1 MPPGAL
7 PILTICFM
15 MWLIA
20 LLGRVQDRSWTS
32 PSSIFALIW
41 AAYIPTL
48 LFFVPD
54 AQPYIKGML
63 WILVSVVAVALGSA
77 IAGMVFPRLVTK
89 SVIASPVTASI
100 VAKLTI
106 IGIIVGLM
114 DAGWLFVARG
124 VALQDI
130 LSFKAL
136 MLVSAANRGEAY
148 AGELETPVFE
158 RVAFTMI
165 YLGTLYGGVLFRLT
179 RRRSEKVLAVVA
191 LLVLILINT
200 LHGSRFGSIYGGAFW
215 LSAYLAATV
224 ALSDPVRSTGSAFL
238 LRFALAG
245 VVIVFVF
252 SMLTMTVRYN
262 VFADVAD
269 NPAARVGWAYM
280 LSDPF
285 GFVAAFGIWF
295 NDAGL
300 HDSAPMY
307 GARVFRRIA
316 GLWGKSYPLYDAI
329 DVGFNTSNV
338 YTIFREL
345 IDDFTWWGS
354 LEMLLFYGF
363 AARFIFWRTTLR
375 ISRVGLPLL
384 AIAYIFAFTGV
395 ASSAFAYTT
404 ITAALILF
412 VASFVV
418 LPPVGLP
425 RTRKTPLAASKS

>member
-1 MPPGAL
+1 MPHATL
-7 PILTICFM
+7 PILTIAFV

-20 LLGRVQDRSWTS
+20 LLGRVQDQSWTS

-48 LFFVPD
+48 LFFVSD
-54 AQPYIKGML
+54 AQPFVKGMV
-63 WILVSVVAVALGSA
+63 WILASVLAVAAGSA
-77 IAGMVFPRLVTK
+77 IAGMISPRMATK
-89 SVIASPVTASI
+89 SVAPSPVAASI
-100 VAKLTI
+100 LTKLTI

-124 VALQDI
+124 VAVQDI

-165 YLGTLYGGVLFRLT
+165 YLGTLYGGVLFKLSK
-179 RRRSEKVLAVVA
+179 RRSDKVIAILA

-224 ALSDPVRSTGSAFL
+224 ALADPVRNTGSTFL
-238 LRFALAG
+238 LRFGVAG
-245 VVIVFVF
+245 IVIVFVF
-252 SMLTMTVRYN
+252 SILTMTVRYEL
-262 VFADVAD
+262 FAD

-295 NDAGL
+295 NESGM

-316 GLWGKSYPLYDAI
+316 GLWGKSYPLYGAI

-345 IDDFTWWGS
+345 IDDFTLWGS

-363 AARFIFWRTTLR
+363 VARIVFWRTTLR
-375 ISRVGLPLL
+375 VSRVGLPLL

-404 ITAALILF
+404 ITAALMLF
-412 VASFVV
+412 IASFLF
-418 LPPVGLP
+418 LPPISVP
-425 RTRKTPLAASKS
+425 TSRRIPATASSE

>member
-1 MPPGAL
+1 
-7 PILTICFM
+7 
-15 MWLIA
+15 MWIIA
-20 LLGRVQDRSWTS
+20 LLGRIQDRSWTS

-41 AAYIPTL
+41 AAYVPTL

-54 AQPYIKGML
+54 AQPYVKGMV
-63 WILVSVVAVALGSA
+63 WILVSVAAVALGSA
-77 IAGMVFPRLVTK
+77 IAGMISPRLATK
-89 SVIASPVTASI
+89 SVIASPKTASLL
-100 VAKLTI
+100 AKLTMV
-106 IGIIVGLM
+106 GIIVGLM
-114 DAGWLFVARG
+114 DAGWLFVVRG
-124 VALQDI
+124 VALQDVF
-130 LSFKAL
+130 SFKAL

-158 RVAFTMI
+158 RIAFTLI

-179 RRRSEKVLAVVA
+179 NRRSQKVLAISA

-224 ALSDPVRSTGSAFL
+224 ALSDPLRSTGSSFL

-245 VVIVFVF
+245 VLIVFVF
-252 SMLTMTVRYN
+252 SMLTMTVRYE
-262 VFADVAD
+262 VFAD

-285 GFVAAFGIWF
+285 GFVAAFGLWF
-295 NDAGL
+295 NDSGMHA
-300 HDSAPMY
+300 SAPMY

-329 DVGFNTSNV
+329 DVGFNASNV
-338 YTIFREL
+338 FTIFREL
-345 IDDFTWWGS
+345 IDDFTLWGS

-363 AARFIFWRTTLR
+363 AARFVFWRTTLR
-375 ISRVGLPLL
+375 TSRLGLPLL
-384 AIAYIFAFTGV
+384 AITYIFAFTGV

-404 ITAALILF
+404 ITTALLLF
-412 VASFVV
+412 VASFVF
-418 LPPVGLP
+418 LPPVGIARPSKIPL
-425 RTRKTPLAASKS
+425 TPGET

>member
-1 MPPGAL
+1 MPHASL
-7 PILTICFM
+7 PILTIAFA
-15 MWLIA
+15 MWLVA
-20 LLGRVQDRSWTS
+20 LLARVQDQSWTS

-48 LFFVPD
+48 LFFVDD
-54 AQPYIKGML
+54 AQVYVKGMI
-63 WILVSVVAVALGSA
+63 WILVSVLAVAAGSA
-77 IAGMVFPRLVTK
+77 IAGTISPGFASK
-89 SVIASPVTASI
+89 SVVASPRTASLLT
-100 VAKLTI
+100 KLTV
-106 IGIIVGLM
+106 IGIFVGLL

-124 VALQDI
+124 VALGDI
-130 LSFKAL
+130 FSFKAL

-165 YLGTLYGGVLFRLT
+165 YLGTLYGGVLFKLSK
-179 RRRSEKVLAVVA
+179 RRSDKVIAIFA

-224 ALSDPVRSTGSAFL
+224 ALANPVRNTGSAFL
-238 LRFALAG
+238 IRFALAG
-245 VVIVFVF
+245 ILIVFVF
-252 SMLTMTVRYN
+252 SILTMTVRYEL
-262 VFADVAD
+262 FAD

-285 GFVAAFGIWF
+285 GFIAAFGVWF
-295 NDAGL
+295 NESGM

-316 GLWGKSYPLYDAI
+316 GLWGKSYPLYGPV
-329 DVGFNTSNV
+329 DVGFNASNV

-345 IDDFTWWGS
+345 IDDFTLWGS

-363 AARFIFWRTTLR
+363 AARMVFWRTTLR
-375 ISRVGLPLL
+375 VSRVGLPLL

-404 ITAALILF
+404 ITAALIMF
-412 VASFVV
+412 VASFLF
-418 LPPVGLP
+418 LPPVSLP
-425 RTRKTPLAASKS
+425 TAQRISSPAGAE